1 MSSWS
6 TLHFQLGGGEKM
18 DKMPTNDWP
27 EISRLL
33 NLEEVPEVIPFKLFT
48 LQVKMPKLREVSR

>member
-1 MSSWS
+1 
-6 TLHFQLGGGEKM
+6 M